1 MSDADE
7 GSGPHH
13 LGELAAEQAEH
24 DARFLAA
31 SRGIAATSIR
41 RAVTTTML
49 YLGFGAFGLF
59 ALLQLPVNRLPEVE
73 LPVIAVVTTYTG
85 ASPED
90 VETLLTEPVERAV
103 SGVAGVETVTSTSR
117 QGASLVLI
125 QFTWGT
131 DMGDAEAAVRKNLDI
146 FAGELFP
153 SDASRPL
160 TFAFDPSLAPVM
172 FMALEGP
179 LDGHQLRRLAIERVQ
194 PYLGRLDGVAAAE
207 VIGGL
212 ERQIQV
218 RPKLRRLQALG
229 ISPAQLVD
237 AIRAANVVTPSG
249 ALDDG
254 TQAMNLQPTGLFS
267 DVDEIRDVVVA
278 YRGARTVLLRDVAEV
293 VDGFEDETHVVTSNG
308 ARAVTMAIRKQSDAN
323 TVQTART
330 VSAALPAVL
339 ERLPE
344 GVTITP
350 LFDESQSVVRAVSN
364 LGLTAMQAFLL
375 TGLVLLIFL
384 RSWRT
389 SLVAVVAVPTSIL
402 LAFAVMQWLDVTLNL
417 ISMAGLALAIGMLV
431 DNGIVVLEAAFQELE
446 KGKAPARAA
455 REGAREMGMPLFA
468 STLTTVVVFL
478 PILLVEGIAGELF
491 RDLVLTIS
499 ISLLCSLLVALTLVP
514 LMASRFANRDAESGF
529 ARRMEQLTGGLDR
542 LGPAYERGLSRA
554 LRNRGRLLLGA
565 FGGFALAAA
574 AVPLLGQDFLPKA
587 DVSQLR
593 LELEAAPGTSIDEMR
608 ELVGEV
614 EAIVEEAVPEAEV
627 VSADYGASEGFAA
640 LFGATANAGVMRV
653 RLPPPGDRARSQQ
666 EIEAVLG
673 ERFRAEIAGL
683 DVRIESFSLNGG
695 AGDIALKI
703 FSDDLEVLRD
713 TGERIR
719 EAAARVEGVEQARFS
734 MVQGSPEL
742 ELDLDRSRM
751 RQLGIAPAEVTSAVA
766 IVYQGETATFFRDDE
781 GEHSIRVRADRGDRG
796 DLDQLRYLP
805 IPLPQ
810 GDGEGLLGAAR
821 FIPLSA
827 VANVSDQLGPVDIEH
842 ESQRRLA
849 TVALTVEGRDLGA
862 VIADVEAELASLA
875 LPEGVEVITGG
886 AAEDLRDAFFKL
898 ALALLAALTLVY
910 MVMASQFESLVEPF
924 VIMFTVPL
932 ASVGV
937 VLALALTGTTLQ
949 VTALVGVILLGG
961 VIVNNGIVLIDVLKR
976 RRAEGRDLVDAARE
990 AARTRLR
997 PILMTALTTILGML
1011 PLALGIGDGA
1021 ETWAPMA
1028 RAVIGGMVV
1037 GTALTLFVIPAL
1049 YVSVRGFLDRPRGQ
1063 KPERTTVEVP
1073 AKVDVQ
1079 PSAGAAR
1086 VMT

>member
-1 MSDADE
+1 MS
-7 GSGPHH
+7 SGPHR
-13 LGELAAEQAEH
+13 LSEVE
-24 DARFLAA
+24 DAQREEDAGFVARA
-31 SRGIAATSIR
+31 RGLAATSIR

-59 ALLQLPVNRLPEVE
+59 ALLQLPVNQLPEVE

-85 ASPED
+85 ASPAD
-90 VETLLTEPVERAV
+90 VETLLTEPLERAV
-103 SGVAGVETVTSTSR
+103 SGVAGAETVTSTSR

-125 QFTWGT
+125 SFTWGT
-131 DMGDAEAAVRKNLDI
+131 DMAEAEVAVRKNLDI
-146 FAGELFP
+146 FAGELLP
-153 SDASRPL
+153 GDATKPL

-172 FMALEGP
+172 FLALEGP

-194 PYLGRLDGVAAAE
+194 PYLGRLEGVAAAE

-212 ERQIQV
+212 ERQVQV

-254 TQAMNLQPTGLFS
+254 TQAMNLQPTGLFE
-267 DVDEIRDVVVA
+267 DIDQIRDVVVA
-278 YRGARTVLLRDVAEV
+278 YRGDRAVLLRDVAEV
-293 VDGFEDETHVVTSNG
+293 VDGFEEETHVVTSNG

-330 VSAALPAVL
+330 VRDALAGVVA
-339 ERLPE
+339 RLPE
-344 GVTITP
+344 GVRITP
-350 LFDESQSVVRAVSN
+350 LFDESASVVRAVTN
-364 LGLTAMQAFLL
+364 LGLTAVQAFFL

-402 LAFAVMQWLDVTLNL
+402 LGFAVMQWLDVTLNL

-446 KGKAPARAA
+446 KGKSAPRAA
-455 REGAREMGMPLFA
+455 LEGAKEMSLPLFA

-499 ISLLCSLLVALTLVP
+499 VSLLCSLLVALTLVP
-514 LMASRFANRDAESGF
+514 LMASRFANRDTESVF
-529 ARRMEQLTGGLDR
+529 AKRMLRLTGGLDD
-542 LGPAYERGLSRA
+542 LPPAYERLLAGA
-554 LRNRGRLLLGA
+554 LRHRKRVLLGA
-565 FGGFALAAA
+565 FGGFALAVL
-574 AVPLLGQDFLPKA
+574 AVPFLGQDFLPKS

-608 ELVGEV
+608 ALVGEA
-614 EAIVEEAVPEAEV
+614 EAIVETAVPEAEV
-627 VSADYGASEGFAA
+627 ISADYGASEGFAA
-640 LFGATANAGVMRV
+640 LFGATANRGTMRV

-666 EIEAVLG
+666 EIEAALAP
-673 ERFRAEIAGL
+673 RFRTELAGL
-683 DVRIESFSLNGG
+683 EVRIEAFSLGG
-695 AGDIALKI
+695 AGGDIALKV
-703 FSDDLEVLRD
+703 FADDLEVLRD
-713 TGERIR
+713 YGERIR
-719 EAAARVEGVEQARFS
+719 DRVARVEGVEQARFS

-781 GEHSIRVRADRGDRG
+781 GEHSIRVRAARNERG
-796 DLDQLRYLP
+796 DLDRLRYLP

-810 GDGEGLLGAAR
+810 ASGEASPLSASR

-827 VANVSDQLGPVDIEH
+827 VAEVRDQLGPVDIEH

-849 TVALTVEGRDLGA
+849 TVALTVEGRNLGS
-862 VIADVEAELASLA
+862 VVRDVEEELRAME
-875 LPEGVEVITGG
+875 LPEGVQVITGG
-886 AAEDLRDAFFKL
+886 AAEDLRDAFMKL

-937 VLALALTGTTLQ
+937 VLALMLTGTTLQ

-976 RRAEGRDLVDAARE
+976 RRAEGRDLVDAALE

-997 PILMTALTTILGML
+997 PILMTALTTILGMF

-1028 RAVIGGMVV
+1028 RAVIGGMIV
-1037 GTALTLFVIPAL
+1037 GTALTLFVIPVL
-1049 YVSVRGFLDRPRGQ
+1049 YVSVRGYLDRPRG
-1063 KPERTTVEVP
+1063 ERVSAEEESPREVDRAAP
-1073 AKVDVQ
+1073 V
-1079 PSAGAAR
+1079 SAAR
-1086 VMT
+1086 VLTPPLG